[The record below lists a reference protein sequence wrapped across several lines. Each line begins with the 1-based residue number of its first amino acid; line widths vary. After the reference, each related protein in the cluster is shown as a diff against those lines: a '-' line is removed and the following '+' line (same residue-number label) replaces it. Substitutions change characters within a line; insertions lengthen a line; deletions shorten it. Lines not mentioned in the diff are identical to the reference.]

1 MARQGQKQGASNL
14 DVVAQLK
21 QIKQM
26 SANSALSGIS
36 NQRGLVSPLKNSHYH
51 DLYLRTQIDKEISE
65 KKDLFR
71 SLLDTEDSAR
81 REEDDKDN
89 FEPASVL
96 DRPAEPTLKKD
107 NSTKFIDS
115 LLFDITKSSGK
126 IQTLN
131 ILQEE
136 LNDLYVKQG
145 NLDAKEGLKK
155 KAQDGVLNEIAAALK
170 R

>member
-1 MARQGQKQGASNL
+1 MARQGQKQGSSNL

-26 SANSALSGIS
+26 SATSALSGIS

-126 IQTLN
+126 IKTLN

-145 NLDAKEGLKK
+145 NLDAKEGLKE